1 MWKNDSAK
9 GEHEELIGTSKGFQ
23 PGFEGRTTMK
33 LQKFEGCWTAMVTPL
48 DESGDLDL
56 EGLGKNARF
65 QISQGAKLVPTGTT
79 GESPTLD
86 WEEHDAVV
94 AEVTKLAT
102 GETFAMAGAGS
113 NSTKEALRAAKHARD
128 VGADAVLLVDCYYN
142 GPSSFELRTQYHA
155 VIAKEVPGL
164 FVTPY
169 IIPGRTGTQMEVE
182 DMAILH
188 RQCKNVRAVKEATG
202 DLERMAKTRVL
213 LGNDFDILSGDDDLT
228 HEMMTRHDISASG
241 VVSVISNVVPGAIA
255 EMTRVILGGQKDKA
269 THLKEALDPLFKI
282 VTVKTVEE
290 YEGFTVPCKWRNPVP
305 IKTAMRGLGL
315 PSGPCRPPL
324 GKMSPKGVEVVR
336 EAVRTTYEK
345 NREILMPLQDYYKV
359 NLKERI
365 EDDEYWK

>member
-1 MWKNDSAK
+1 
-9 GEHEELIGTSKGFQ
+9 
-23 PGFEGRTTMK
+23 MK

-48 DESGDLDL
+48 NEKGELDLD
-56 EGLGKNARF
+56 GLRKNTRF

-86 WEEHDAVV
+86 WKEHDTVIE
-94 AEVTKLAT
+94 EVLKLAK
-102 GETFAMAGAGS
+102 GETFVMAGTGS
-113 NSTKEALRAAKHARD
+113 NSTREALRATEHARH

-142 GPSSFELRTQYHA
+142 GPSSLELRTQYYG
-155 VIAKEVPGL
+155 VIAREFPDL

-188 RQCKNVRAVKEATG
+188 REFKNVRAVKEATG

-213 LGNDFDILSGDDDLT
+213 LGNDFDILSGDDDIT
-228 HEMMTRHDISASG
+228 FEMMSRHDISASG

-255 EMTRVILGGQKDKA
+255 EMTRAILARQRDKA
-269 THLKEALDPLFKI
+269 TQLKEALDPLFKI

-290 YEGFTVPCKWRNPVP
+290 YEGFTVPCKFRNPLP
-305 IKTAMRGLGL
+305 IKTLMNGLGL

-324 GKMSPKGVEVVR
+324 GKMTPKGVEVVR
-336 EAVRTTYEK
+336 GAVKAVYERS
-345 NREILMPLQDYYKV
+345 REILMPVQDYYRV
-359 NLKERI
+359 NIKERI
-365 EDDEYWK
+365 ENDEYWR

>member
-1 MWKNDSAK
+1 
-9 GEHEELIGTSKGFQ
+9 
-23 PGFEGRTTMK
+23 MK
-33 LQKFEGCWTAMVTPL
+33 LQKFEGCWTAMVTPFG
-48 DESGDLDL
+48 ESGELDL
-56 EGLGKNARF
+56 EGLRKNARF
-65 QISQGAKLVPTGTT
+65 QISQGAQLVPTGTT

-86 WEEHDAVV
+86 WEEHGTVIEEVV
-94 AEVTKLAT
+94 KLAK
-102 GETFAMAGAGS
+102 GETFIMAGAGS
-113 NSTKEALRAAKHARD
+113 NSTKEALRAAKHAQE

-142 GPSSFELRTQYHA
+142 GPSSFELRTQYHG
-155 VIAKEVPGL
+155 VIAREFPDL

-213 LGNDFDILSGDDDLT
+213 LGNDFDILSGDDDIT
-228 HEMMTRHDISASG
+228 VEMMMRNDISASG

-255 EMTRVILGGQKDKA
+255 EMTRAILADEGDKA
-269 THLKEALDPLFKI
+269 TQLKEALDPIFKI

-305 IKTAMRGLGL
+305 IKTVMNGLGL
-315 PSGPCRPPL
+315 PSGPCRAPL

-336 EAVRTTYEK
+336 RAMRTVYEK
-345 NREILMPLQDYYKV
+345 NKEMLMPLQDYYKV
-359 NLKERI
+359 NVKERI
-365 EDDEYWK
+365 DNDEYWK